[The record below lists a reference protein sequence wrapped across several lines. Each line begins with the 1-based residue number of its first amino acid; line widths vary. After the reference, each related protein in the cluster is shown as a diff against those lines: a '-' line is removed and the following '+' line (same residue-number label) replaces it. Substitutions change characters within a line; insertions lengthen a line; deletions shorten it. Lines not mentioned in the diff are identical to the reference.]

1 MHRAQAQPLTA
12 PPTFPIHDT
21 DVRHWLAKGRA
32 ASEPLLAHAGAAAH
46 PGPVGTRVAVL
57 EDAVLG
63 GFMPCWPE
71 DLGATRVIHHLPDA
85 GFFLA
90 LLERAYSPV
99 LAKRPELRS
108 LLYDGSRVEIAFTND
123 VLQAQLRGEWQPYS
137 MIRHHA
143 LMLFH
148 GLLWLDEPAR
158 AGWAA
163 LYQAVAEYT
172 VSRPGGAPPPGR
184 LADVEAAAFADFER
198 LAARTRDPVEAA
210 ALLGDERELAAVLE
224 YQLLASAAVY
234 VLWREHQSQSEQRRL
249 SWQHRE
255 LAHGYGRPNYLTW
268 RWAAL
273 LTPALLDSAGGPR

>member
-46 PGPVGTRVAVL
+46 PGPVGTRVAAL

-172 VSRPGGAPPPGR
+172 VSRPGGAPPPRR

-198 LAARTRDPVEAA
+198 LAPRTSDPVQAA
-210 ALLGDERELAAVLE
+210 DLLDDDRALAAVVE
-224 YQLLASAAVY
+224 YQLLASTAVFL
-234 VLWREHQSQSEQRRL
+234 LWRDHQNQPEQRRL
-249 SWQHRE
+249 SWQHHE
-255 LAHGYGRPNYLTW
+255 LAHGYGRPDYLTR
-268 RWAAL
+268 RWAAIL
-273 LTPALLDSAGGPR
+273 APALPDPSGGPR

>member
-1 MHRAQAQPLTA
+1 MTA
-12 PPTFPIHDT
+12 RLPALPIREGA
-21 DVRHWLAKGRA
+21 VRQWLAKGTA
-32 ASEPLLAHAGAAAH
+32 ASEPLLAHAGEAAH
-46 PGPVGTRVAVL
+46 PGPVGTRVAAL

-71 DLGATRVIHHLPDA
+71 DLGPSRVIHHLPDA

-90 LLERAYSPV
+90 LLEQAYSPV
-99 LAKRPELRS
+99 LAKRPELRP
-108 LLYDGSRVEIAFTND
+108 LLYDGSRIEIAFTND
-123 VLQAQLRGEWQPYS
+123 VLQAQLRGDWQPYS

-158 AGWAA
+158 AGWVA

-172 VSRPGGAPPPGR
+172 VDRPGGAPPPRR
-184 LADVEAAAFADFER
+184 LAEVEAAAFADFER
-198 LAARTRDPVEAA
+198 LAPRTRDPVQAA
-210 ALLGDERELAAVLE
+210 ALLADERALAAVVE
-224 YQLLASAAVY
+224 YQLLASSAVY
-234 VLWREHQSQSEQRRL
+234 VLWRDHQSQPEQRRL
-249 SWQHRE
+249 AWQHRE

-273 LTPALLDSAGGPR
+273 LTPALLDPAGGPR